1 MVDIVPVPN
10 VRITIIDKEGKVL
23 FDRDLDNYRDMEN
36 HIKEPEVREAINS
49 ISSAVPQG
57 ADIGKEY

>member
-1 MVDIVPVPN
+1 M
-10 VRITIIDKEGKVL
+10 
-23 FDRDLDNYRDMEN
+23 FDRDLDNYGDMEN